1 MLRGEDAKAV
11 GGAVEGCDLACALD
25 KGWTRAGEQGI
36 AGEHRR
42 AGVRTPT
49 PPLLLLPPRFLRA
62 RRSGKVVG
70 LCSCMPTLPSP
81 ATCSRFSS
89 SISETPPRCLRIVD
103 IEGDNVRL
111 GGTRIAT
118 AFRAA
123 RCLTLRHGGLYMSL
137 SPLRDGHWY
146 QLDWQS
152 STMHASFPDR
162 RQTRMFWLWWR
173 NF

>member
-1 MLRGEDAKAV
+1 MQKQSGEWLRAATW
-11 GGAVEGCDLACALD
+11 LAH
-25 KGWTRAGEQGI
+25 WTRAGHARASRGLRENS
-36 AGEHRR
+36 GER
-42 AGVRTPT
+42 GSDPPT

-70 LCSCMPTLPSP
+70 LCSCVPTLPSP
-81 ATCSRFSS
+81 AMCSPFSS

-118 AFRAA
+118 VFRAA

-152 STMHASFPDR
+152 STMHASSPDR
-162 RQTRMFWLWWR
+162 RQTRMFWLWGR